1 MGVPEALDELKNDI
15 GSFIALYNDL
25 KKENE
30 ELTATLMKYYNLQ
43 AEYDYL
49 KECNSGL
56 ATHIHKLENQ
66 IDELKNRND
75 ELDKENEELYDKI
88 KELDLEFIKLN
99 EELDWRKSEA
109 EALGRELDEYT
120 DY

>member
-25 KKENE
+25 KNENE

-56 ATHIHKLENQ
+56 TTHIHKLENQ

-88 KELDLEFIKLN
+88 KELEK
-99 EELDWRKSEA
+99 ELDWYKVEA
-109 EALGRELDEYT
+109 DVLGRELDEYT

>member
-1 MGVPEALDELKNDI
+1 MGVPEKINKIKNDMDL
-15 GSFIALYNDL
+15 FVALYNDL

-30 ELTATLMKYYNLQ
+30 ELTATLMKYYNLE

-56 ATHIHKLENQ
+56 TTHIHKLENK

-88 KELDLEFIKLN
+88 KELDLEFIQLN
-99 EELDWRKSEA
+99 EELDWRKGEA

>member
-30 ELTATLMKYYNLQ
+30 KLKDYILELQ
-43 AEYDYL
+43 
-49 KECNSGL
+49 
-56 ATHIHKLENQ
+56 
-66 IDELKNRND
+66 
-75 ELDKENEELYDKI
+75 
-88 KELDLEFIKLN
+88 KELDELSKENVRLW

-109 EALGRELDEYT
+109 EALGRELDEYM